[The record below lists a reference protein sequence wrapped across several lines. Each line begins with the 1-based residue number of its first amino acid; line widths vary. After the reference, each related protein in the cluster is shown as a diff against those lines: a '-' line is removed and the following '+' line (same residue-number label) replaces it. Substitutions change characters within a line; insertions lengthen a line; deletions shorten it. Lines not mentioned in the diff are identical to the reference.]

1 MTTATTTTPAPS
13 ATAGRVP
20 TAYIGAVGI
29 GVSDL
34 ARSADFY
41 TRVLGMKVIT
51 TFKLDYMD
59 EIVVGFEGRGSAL
72 VLMHWTDGS
81 ARNYRDN
88 PIKIVLYVPDPKAA
102 AEAIR
107 ADGLEIVREPTPIA
121 SLGGAEVGFAKD
133 PDGYLVELLQRPA
146 RA

>member
-1 MTTATTTTPAPS
+1 MTAATTTTPAAS
-13 ATAGRVP
+13 MAP

-51 TFKLDYMD
+51 TFKLDDMD

-81 ARNYRDN
+81 VRNYANN
-88 PIKIVLYVPDPKAA
+88 PIKIVLYVPDPRAA
-102 AEAIR
+102 ADAIR

-121 SLGGAEVGFAKD
+121 SPGGAVVGFARD
-133 PDGYLVELLQRPA
+133 PDGYLVELLQRPLKG
-146 RA
+146 

>member
-1 MTTATTTTPAPS
+1 MSTAEANPS
-13 ATAGRVP
+13 ATAERAS

-51 TFKLDYMD
+51 TFKLDDTD

-81 ARNYRDN
+81 VRNYANN
-88 PIKIVLYVPDPKAA
+88 PIKIVLYVPDPRAA
-102 AEAIR
+102 ADAIR

-121 SLGGAEVGFAKD
+121 SLGGAVVGFAKD
-133 PDGYLVELLQRPA
+133 PDGYLVELLQRPSKA
-146 RA
+146 

>member
-1 MTTATTTTPAPS
+1 MTTP
-13 ATAGRVP
+13 
-20 TAYIGAVGI
+20 YIGAFGI
-29 GVSDL
+29 GVADL

-59 EIVVGFEGRGSAL
+59 EIIVGYEGRGAAL

-81 ARNYRDN
+81 ARNYANN
-88 PIKIVLYVPDPKAA
+88 PIKVVLYVPDPVAA

-107 ADGLEIVREPTPIA
+107 AEGLEIVREPTPFGE
-121 SLGGAEVGFAKD
+121 GGPIVGFGKD
-133 PDGYLVELLQRPA
+133 PDGYLIELLQRPSKA
-146 RA
+146 

>member
-1 MTTATTTTPAPS
+1 MTNP
-13 ATAGRVP
+13 
-20 TAYIGAVGI
+20 YIGAVGI
-29 GVSDL
+29 GVADL

-59 EIVVGFEGRGSAL
+59 ETIVGYEGRGAAL

-81 ARNYRDN
+81 ARNYADN

-107 ADGLEIVREPTPIA
+107 AEGLEIVREPTPFGE
-121 SLGGAEVGFAKD
+121 GGPIVGFGKD
-133 PDGYLVELLQRPA
+133 PDGYLIELLQKPA
-146 RA
+146 KA